1 MKKEL
6 SIILPVF
13 NEKDSLPIMVRLLN
27 STIKFKKEIIIVYDD
42 QNDNS
47 VEVAKELAAELPDIT
62 LVHNNI
68 GKGAKYAVEMG
79 VRISK
84 YENIKE
90 DLTKMK
96 KMYSSGALTALQ
108 KSAEVKQK
116 WPLLNLVR
124 QILKSNNYNMEPIRK
139 SNGYTKEGKKKYL
152 RFFIIKKIKSTK
164 EVEVEVN

>member
-1 MKKEL
+1 MTETQQIVKEFLNKCGIVFEDYKMLDGMLIPRETLL
-6 SIILPVF
+6 SQ
-13 NEKDSLPIMVRLLN
+13 E
-27 STIKFKKEIIIVYDD
+27 
-42 QNDNS
+42 
-47 VEVAKELAAELPDIT
+47 
-62 LVHNNI
+62 
-68 GKGAKYAVEMG
+68 
-79 VRISK
+79 K

-108 KSAEVKQK
+108 KSAEAKQK

>member
-1 MKKEL
+1 MTETQRIVKEFLNKCGIVFEDYKMLDGMLIPRETLL
-6 SIILPVF
+6 SQ
-13 NEKDSLPIMVRLLN
+13 E
-27 STIKFKKEIIIVYDD
+27 
-42 QNDNS
+42 
-47 VEVAKELAAELPDIT
+47 
-62 LVHNNI
+62 
-68 GKGAKYAVEMG
+68 
-79 VRISK
+79 K

-108 KSAEVKQK
+108 KSAEAKQK

-152 RFFIIKKIKSTK
+152 RFFIIKRIKSTK
-164 EVEVEVN
+164 EVEVEIN